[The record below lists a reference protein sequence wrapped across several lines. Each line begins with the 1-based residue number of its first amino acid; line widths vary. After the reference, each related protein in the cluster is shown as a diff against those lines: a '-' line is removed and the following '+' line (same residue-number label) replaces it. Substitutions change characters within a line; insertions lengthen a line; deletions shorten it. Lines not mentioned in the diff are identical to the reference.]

1 LAATLEVIEAITIEA
16 LLKASMRSVM
26 WWLAGD
32 IVEIRS
38 RPNCHDADA
47 RLPVADDGPER
58 CDNDAG

>member
-1 LAATLEVIEAITIEA
+1 VIEAITIEA
-16 LLKASMRSVM
+16 LLKASLRSVM

-38 RPNCHDADA
+38 RPNCRDADA